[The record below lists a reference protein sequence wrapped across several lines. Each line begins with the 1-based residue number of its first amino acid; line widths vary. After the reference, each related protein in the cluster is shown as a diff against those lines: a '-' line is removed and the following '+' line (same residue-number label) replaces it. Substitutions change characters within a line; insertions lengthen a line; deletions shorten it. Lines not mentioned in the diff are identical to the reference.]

1 MKKTIKVTAED
12 IRLGRQTIFNAKK
25 CVIARALRRAG
36 FKKVVCGY
44 FDAKVDGEQI
54 LLPAS
59 TRKVQDY
66 FMSVSSYG
74 RKPKPFSFTVEV
86 GG

>member
-12 IRLGRQTIFNAKK
+12 IRLGSQTIFDNKK
-25 CVIARALRRAG
+25 CIIARALRRAG
-36 FKKVVCGY
+36 FKKVSCGY
-44 FDAKVDGEQI
+44 FDAKVNGEQI
-54 LLPAS
+54 LLPLSAK
-59 TRKVQDY
+59 RAQDY
-66 FMSVSSYG
+66 YMAGEG